1 MSAPNSWRLLG
12 RLARHMRAYWPH
24 LGLIVVVDLLA
35 MPLTLLAPV
44 PLKIAIDN
52 AIGNAPL
59 PDWVTPLLP
68 ASMQGSSGGALLLA
82 VGLIL
87 VIALFGQL
95 QRSAG
100 WLLQSWTGER
110 VVLAFRAELFRQVQR
125 LSLTYHDAR
134 GTSDSLYRI
143 QYDASAVQWIAVYGV
158 APLVTALGTLVGMFA
173 VMLALDPSLALIA
186 LSVMP
191 LLLLLTHGFGR
202 RVRERWHV
210 QKELESA
217 VTSIL
222 VEVLA
227 GLRVVKAFGQEKR
240 EEQRFLDRAGHEVR
254 ANLAVVR
261 AQAVFYALT
270 ALVLAGGTAAAL
282 YVGVRNVQA
291 GGLTIG
297 QLTLV
302 MAYLVALYA
311 PLEVL
316 SHKVTELQ
324 GSIASA
330 DRAFQLLDQVVDVQ
344 DPPDAPAR
352 DRARGEIE
360 LRGVGFGYADAA
372 RVLSGVEAQVPAGT
386 RVGIVGRTGAG
397 KTTLV
402 NLLIRFLEPTEGA
415 VLLDGVDLREWRLDD
430 LRRQFAIVLQ
440 EPLLFSTTIG
450 ENIAYGRPDATEAQ
464 IAAAAQA
471 ANAHDFIAAL
481 PEGYQTQVGE
491 RGMMLSGGERQRI
504 ALARAFLKDAPVLIL
519 DKPTSSVDVHT
530 EAVIIEAMERLMQG
544 RTTFI
549 VAHRLAT
556 LQHCDRVYAVEGGR
570 LRRAEA
576 EAAQDLLANR
586 GLPSEFGNAH
596 GPSAR
601 SSEAG

>member
-1 MSAPNSWRLLG
+1 MNTSGHSWRLLG
-12 RLARHMRAYWPH
+12 RLARHLRAYWPH
-24 LGLIVVVDLLA
+24 LGLIVIVDLIA

-44 PLKIAIDN
+44 PLKIALDN
-52 AIGNAPL
+52 AIGGAPL
-59 PDWVTPLLP
+59 PDWLVPLLP
-68 ASMQGSSGGALLLA
+68 AALQGSASGALMLAATLVLL
-82 VGLIL
+82 V
-87 VIALFGQL
+87 ALLGQI

-143 QYDASAVQWIAVYGV
+143 QYDAAAVQWIAVYGV
-158 APLVTALGTLVGMFA
+158 APLVTAVGTLVGMFV
-173 VMLALDPSLALIA
+173 VMLALDPALAVIA
-186 LSVMP
+186 LSVAP
-191 LLLLLTHGFGR
+191 LLLLLTHGFGK
-202 RVRERWHV
+202 RVRARWHV
-210 QKELESA
+210 QKELESS
-217 VTSIL
+217 VQSVL

-240 EEQRFLDRAGHEVR
+240 EEKRFLDRAGGEVR

-261 AQAVFYALT
+261 AQTVFYGLT
-270 ALVLAGGTAAAL
+270 AMVLAAGTAAAL
-282 YVGVRNVQA
+282 YVGVRNVQSGA
-291 GGLTIG
+291 LTIG

-302 MAYLVALYA
+302 MAYLAALYV
-311 PLEVL
+311 PLETL

-330 DRAFQLLDQVVDVQ
+330 ERAFQLLDQVVDVQ
-344 DPPDAPAR
+344 DRPGAQAL

-360 LRGVGFGYADAA
+360 LRGVGYAYANGA
-372 RVLSGVEAQVPAGT
+372 TVLEAIDAQVPAGT

-402 NLLIRFLEPTEGA
+402 NLLIRFLEPSQGA
-415 VLLDGVDLREWRLDD
+415 VLLDGVDLRDWRLED

-440 EPLLFSTTIG
+440 EPLLFSTTIA
-450 ENIAYGRPDATEAQ
+450 ENIAYGRPQASEAE

-471 ANAHDFIAAL
+471 ANAHDFISAL
-481 PEGYQTQVGE
+481 PDGYQTQVGE

-519 DKPTSSVDVHT
+519 DEPTSSVDVQT
-530 EAVIIEAMERLMQG
+530 EAVIIEAMERLMHG

-556 LQHCDRVYAVEGGR
+556 LRHCDRVYAVQNGR
-570 LRRAEA
+570 LVSADA
-576 EAAQDLLANR
+576 DGAQDLLVNR
-586 GLPSEFGNAH
+586 GLPNEFGGTH
-596 GPSAR
+596 TP
-601 SSEAG
+601 